1 MCEKN
6 VFNKFVCDNIARDN
20 AAEEKKQ
27 EEAEEE
33 EEEDGGGDGMQN

>member
-6 VFNKFVCDNIARDN
+6 AFNKFVYGNIARDN

-33 EEEDGGGDGMQN
+33 EEDGGGDGMQN